1 MIASEMFDCVGL
13 EARISVVQCRANR
26 SRPLSSSL
34 KNVPTRPKPCLR
46 CRQWENL
53 DPPLPDAVDP
63 AQRALAETLSALIHD
78 VEYGRLGI
86 KYLLLEYN
94 KRVEP
99 SLQRKKAQAMAE
111 WCRMLGFAVVDHEE
125 FRGVRGMTCLTYDAH
140 VTRFVS
146 GNLGGE
152 AGDAAAPGATALEDA
167 PEVEAAV
174 DAIAG
179 ICSRGRHE
187 TSAAAAPADEA
198 NIFAIPCEDAENWET
213 EDRAM
218 AVSRARG
225 DEPGN
230 GCAAGGVHRE
240 VGVIPCKDAA
250 PCVSCRFFK
259 PLPTFY
265 DGVAGMR
272 LCWAQKPAWDF
283 SCFSKRMEDRY
294 EARAGS

>member
-34 KNVPTRPKPCLR
+34 KNVPVRPKACLR
-46 CRQWENL
+46 CRQWESL

-63 AQRALAETLSALIHD
+63 AQRALAETLSDLVHD

-99 SLQRKKAQAMAE
+99 SLQRKRAQAMAE

-140 VTRFVS
+140 VSRFVRD
-146 GNLGGE
+146 NLGG
-152 AGDAAAPGATALEDA
+152 ASPPGEIALEEMPD
-167 PEVEAAV
+167 VDAAV

-179 ICSRGRHE
+179 ICSRGRPE
-187 TSAAAAPADEA
+187 ASAAVAPAEAA
-198 NIFAIPCEDAENWET
+198 NIFAIPCEDAENWDA
-213 EDRAM
+213 EDQAM

-225 DEPGN
+225 HEPGN
-230 GCAAGGVHRE
+230 GCAAGGACRE
-240 VGVIPCKDAA
+240 KGVPLGGNAA
-250 PCVSCRFFK
+250 PCVSCLFFK

-272 LCWAQKPAWDF
+272 LCWARKPSWDF

-294 EARAGS
+294 EARAAS